1 MLYFISSDLFADGWR
16 MGGMEGSTNP
26 RLRGFSRHYIQSTG
40 SEKSFRHTYMLRGN
54 SCRSSQYMQPAKRE
68 REREHTVRRTGKP
81 HHRKRPT
88 SRQIRRR
95 KIQRPRRLWYGGLPR
110 ANPLLDT
117 FRIYTSIFLLTL
129 GLHMRTSIAKRDSLS
144 EKPYSAMDPRAFG
157 GGVFR
162 LPQAVQVPVKQT
174 ESQT

>member
-1 MLYFISSDLFADGWR
+1 LLYFIRFVRRWMDGW
-16 MGGMEGSTNP
+16 MDGGQYEPAFARVQQTLYPVHGLGEELSP
-26 RLRGFSRHYIQSTG
+26 YIHAAWQQLPVQSIHAARQ
-40 SEKSFRHTYMLRGN
+40 K
-54 SCRSSQYMQPAKRE
+54 

-81 HHRKRPT
+81 NHRKRPT

-117 FRIYTSIFLLTL
+117 FRIYTSVFLLTL
-129 GLHMRTSIAKRDSLS
+129 GLHARTSVAKRDSLG

-157 GGVFR
+157 GRVFR
-162 LPQAVQVPVKQT
+162 LPQAV
-174 ESQT
+174 